1 MRMLIIGLLLFYSQA
16 VQTINAQ
23 EAAPASGLL
32 EGAWQ
37 VDLRPAPD
45 AQPYWQT
52 LVIKKPGDNTFSGS
66 FYGSKF
72 KKGLLNTQWADL
84 HLAFET
90 RDRNNTYY
98 HVACFDGKV
107 LRGQTYCPQ
116 RKFIAPWTATRT
128 QTKIHPDEP

>member
-1 MRMLIIGLLLFYSQA
+1 MIGLFWAGSQ
-16 VQTINAQ
+16 IFMNLNAQ
-23 EAAPASGLL
+23 DTPVDPALL

-116 RKFIAPWTATRT
+116 RKFIAPWTATKA

>member
-1 MRMLIIGLLLFYSQA
+1 MNL
-16 VQTINAQ
+16 NAQ
-23 EAAPASGLL
+23 DTPVEPALL

-52 LVIKKPGDNTFSGS
+52 LVIKEPGDNTFSGS

-116 RKFIAPWTATRT
+116 RKFIAPWTATKA

>member
-1 MRMLIIGLLLFYSQA
+1 MRMLIISLLLFFSQA

-23 EAAPASGLL
+23 EASIAPARL
-32 EGAWQ
+32 EGEWQ

-52 LVIKKPGDNTFSGS
+52 LVIKKPGDKTFSGS

-72 KKGLLNTQWADL
+72 KKGLLNTEWSDV

-98 HVACFDGKV
+98 HVARFDGEV
-107 LRGQTYCPQ
+107 LHGQTYCPERQ
-116 RKFIAPWTATRT
+116 FIAPWTATRT

>member
-1 MRMLIIGLLLFYSQA
+1 MLIIGLLLFFSQA

-23 EAAPASGLL
+23 KASTAPARL
-32 EGAWQ
+32 EGEWQ

-52 LVIKKPGDNTFSGS
+52 LVIKKPGDKTISGS

-72 KKGLLNTQWADL
+72 KKGLLNTEWSDV

-98 HVACFDGKV
+98 HVARFDGEV
-107 LRGQTYCPQ
+107 LHGQTYCPERQ
-116 RKFIAPWTATRT
+116 FIAPWTATRT

>member
-1 MRMLIIGLLLFYSQA
+1 MRILIIGLLLFFSQA

-23 EAAPASGLL
+23 EASIAPARL
-32 EGAWQ
+32 EGKWQ

-52 LVIKKPGDNTFSGS
+52 LVIKKPGDKNFSGS

-72 KKGLLNTQWADL
+72 KKGLLNKQWADL

-98 HVACFDGKV
+98 HVARFDGKM
-107 LRGQTYCPQ
+107 LRGQTYCPERQ
-116 RKFIAPWTATRT
+116 FIAPWTATKA